1 MIDLTKKRII
11 VTGGNGFL
19 GRNVAARLFQ
29 AGCTG
34 VHVPQRQNCD
44 LTSVGEVAE
53 LWAGYQPE
61 VVIHLAANVGGIG
74 KNRRMPGRI
83 WLDNMAMAVNV
94 LEMSVA
100 VNAQKIVYVGTVCSY
115 PKVVDRMPFIEAD
128 LFSGFPEETNAPY
141 GIAKRAIGVGL
152 QAIHEQYGI
161 PAAYLIPTNLYG
173 PADNFDIDDSHVI
186 PAMIRRFVEAVEN
199 GEDRVTLWGTGRCS
213 REFLYADDAAAAIV
227 RAAEV
232 VETPDPINLGGCGEI
247 KIEVLAHKV
256 ARHCGFDGIIEFDKT
271 KPNGQPRRAVNGR
284 RAKEALGWEPTTDFE
299 DGLTATV
306 EWYRKQRSMEA
317 TNA

>member
-1 MIDLTKKRII
+1 MDLTSKRIL

-19 GRNVAARLFQ
+19 GRNVLAKLYQ
-29 AGCTG
+29 AGCEG
-34 VHVPQRQNCD
+34 VHAPQRHHLD
-44 LTSVGEVAE
+44 LTVVHEVAE
-53 LWAGYQPE
+53 LWAMYRPE

-100 VNAQKIVYVGTVCSY
+100 ASVEKIVYVGTVCSY

-141 GIAKRAIGVGL
+141 GIAKRAVGVGL

-199 GEDRVTLWGTGRCS
+199 GEEHVSLWGTGRCS

-227 RAAEV
+227 KAAEV
-232 VETPDPINLGGCGEI
+232 VETPHPINLGGSGEVT
-247 KIEVLAHKV
+247 IEVLAHKI
-256 ARHCGFDGIIEFDKT
+256 ARHCGFGGAITFDT
-271 KPNGQPRRAVNGR
+271 TQPDGQPRRAVDGR
-284 RAKEALGWEPTTDFE
+284 RAKDELGWEPTTDFE